1 MDTQITIKID
11 QLLIPGVGGGG
22 MGQLLNHSLVKYG
35 ERSQTRRL
43 HSV

>member
-22 MGQLLNHSLVKYG
+22 DGSTSEPLTG
-35 ERSQTRRL
+35 EIW
-43 HSV
+43 